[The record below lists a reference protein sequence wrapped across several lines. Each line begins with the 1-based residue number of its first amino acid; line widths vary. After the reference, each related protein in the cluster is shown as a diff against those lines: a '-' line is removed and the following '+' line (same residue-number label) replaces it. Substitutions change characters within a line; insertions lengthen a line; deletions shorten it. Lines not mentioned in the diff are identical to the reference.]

1 MLELL
6 LLPDEALLVLDLDRT
21 LLLELLLSDLTLLGL
36 LALMELLPNWP
47 LL

>member
-21 LLLELLLSDLTLLGL
+21 LLLELLLSDLTLLEL